1 MGGRDGIDKYGEEAI
16 MGSKRDR
23 DYRRREWGWDRVK
36 REGDEKPGWKEEREK
51 TALLSP
57 TTFTLPATHQALKP
71 EQNQAR
77 SSLPQ

>member
-36 REGDEKPGWKEEREK
+36 REGDEKPGWEEEREK

-57 TTFTLPATHQALKP
+57 TTFTLPATRQALKP
-71 EQNQAR
+71 EQNRAR